1 MSALSQES
9 IKPLTKSELKTELT
23 KRGLPLNSRK
33 DDLLK
38 GLKETLKEESNKVDE
53 TEKHLQNISIETI
66 KGLFIEMFKAQEETI
81 RKIVSSY
88 NSDTIVRLDRLSE
101 EIQDNKE
108 RLEKVNKEAVDL
120 KISLETSQEIF
131 EKKFQKVNYNLS
143 KQKQKH
149 KEDINELWKDND
161 QLRERLRDVEDRFRR
176 DNLRIDGIAE
186 VENETWE
193 PAEQIL
199 QNLFNEKQQLE
210 NISVERAH
218 GVGKKEKNNKRTI
231 VLKLASFKYKL
242 KIISEARKLKDTNIN
257 INEEYS
263 KEILEIRKE
272 KWKEV
277 KELRMNGTYAI
288 LVYDKVVTKGKYRKQ
303 KLFLKLFYKIKTFC
317 K

>member
-1 MSALSQES
+1 MTALSQES
-9 IKPLTKSELKTELT
+9 IKDLTKSELKTELT
-23 KRGLPLNSRK
+23 KRGLPLNGRK

-38 GLKETLKEESNKVDE
+38 RLTETLNEESNKVDE
-53 TEKHLQNISIETI
+53 TEKHLQNISIEMI
-66 KGLFIEMFKAQEETI
+66 KELFTEMFKAQEETI
-81 RKIVSSY
+81 RKIVSSC

-101 EIQDNKE
+101 EIQDNNE
-108 RLEKVNKEAVDL
+108 RLEKLNKETVDL

-131 EKKFQKVNYNLS
+131 EKKFQKVNDNLS

-161 QLRERLRDVEDRFRR
+161 QLCERLRDLEDRSRR

-193 PAEQIL
+193 QTEEIL
-199 QNLFNEKQQLE
+199 QNLFKEKLPLE

-218 GVGKKEKNNKRTI
+218 RVGNKEKNNKRTI
-231 VLKLASFKYKL
+231 VLKLASFKDKL
-242 KIISEARKLKDTNIN
+242 KIISEARKLKGTNIS
-257 INEEYS
+257 INEDYS
-263 KEILEIRKE
+263 KETLEIRKE

-277 KELRMNGTYAI
+277 KELRKNGTYAI

-303 KLFLKLFYKIKTFC
+303 
-317 K
+317 